1 MNPLPRLLLCL
12 VATAATLDAS
22 AMPEP
27 KQAATD
33 RAQAASPALQA
44 FKKAIR
50 AKYDLKERAWAAQD
64 AVGLVKGFYSPHAF
78 TAAEGE
84 PDFFA
89 MGRAQF
95 LELYKTFVADT
106 TKVRIESV
114 HTYVN
119 GNMGW
124 DWTNFY
130 ADVKPE
136 KVKDYP
142 PSPVRILFVWEKIGG
157 EWFCSGD
164 VVLLGT
170 FKTPPAA
177 K

>member
-1 MNPLPRLLLCL
+1 MNMIKTSTVIAAAMVGMTFTLP
-12 VATAATLDAS
+12 ATAAEEAKAS
-22 AMPEP
+22 ADTTP
-27 KQAATD
+27 
-33 RAQAASPALQA
+33 ASSELQA

-50 AKYDLKERAWAAQD
+50 AQYDLKERAWAARD
-64 AVGLVKGFYSPHAF
+64 SDGLVKGFYSPTAF

-84 PDFFA
+84 ATFFA

-95 LELYKTFVADT
+95 LELYKTYVADT
-106 TKVRIESV
+106 TKIRIESV
-114 HTYVN
+114 HTHVN

-142 PSPVRILFVWEKIGG
+142 PSPVRILFVWEKINGK
-157 EWFCSGD
+157 WYCAGD
-164 VVLLGT
+164 VVLLGKFDT
-170 FKTPPAA
+170 TA
-177 K
+177 KK

>member
-1 MNPLPRLLLCL
+1 MTSL
-12 VATAATLDAS
+12 VACAAQDAS
-22 AMPEP
+22 AMSEP
-27 KQAATD
+27 KAAVAQ
-33 RAQAASPALQA
+33 AQAASPALRA
-44 FKKAIR
+44 FSKAIR

-64 AVGLVKGFYSPHAF
+64 SVGLVKGFYSPQAF
-78 TAAEGE
+78 SAAEGE
-84 PDFFA
+84 PEFFA
-89 MGRAQF
+89 LGRTQF
-95 LELYKTFVADT
+95 LDLYKTFVADT

-142 PSPVRILFVWEKIGG
+142 PSPVRILFVWEKINGQ
-157 EWFCSGD
+157 WFCSGD

-170 FKTPPAA
+170 FKPPTG
-177 K
+177 KP